1 MRIDD
6 ARRRIEDLKREIKRH
21 NDLYYKENRPE
32 ISDFEYDIL
41 INELETLEKKYP
53 ELRTED
59 SPTLKIGS
67 DILKEFVQVPHE
79 YPMLSLANTYSR
91 EELAEFDRRVMK
103 ITQKN
108 PRYVCELKLD
118 GASISIKYTGGR
130 FVRAITRGDG
140 EKGDDVSS
148 NVRTIKSVPVSV
160 SGEWMPDDFVI
171 RGEIM
176 IHREDFRKMNEV
188 RLESGDQPFANPRN
202 AAAGTLKLLDPKMVS
217 QRPLDC
223 YLYYLLSNNLPTDS
237 HYENMQLA
245 SEWGF
250 KISDSMKLCN
260 NLDEVIEY
268 INIWELKR
276 FDLDYEIDGVVV
288 KVDSIT
294 LQKEM
299 GYTSKT
305 PRWAVAYKYKAAQEK
320 TRLLSVSFQV
330 GRTGA
335 VTPVANLEPVL
346 LAGTTVKRAS
356 LHNADQVKLLDLHY
370 NDLVYIEKGGEIIPK
385 IIGVDINGRENDA
398 VSVVFPQ
405 YCPECRTVLERSEG
419 EAGWYCPN
427 EKACPPQIKG
437 KIEHFI
443 SRKAMNI
450 EGLGEETVA
459 LLFAEGLISN
469 SADLYDLTINQLAG
483 LDRLGEKSANNII
496 RSVRSSA
503 DTPFHRL
510 IFALGIRHVGE
521 TTARIIASY
530 FRNIDSLI
538 NASVEDLKNVPDIG
552 PKTAE
557 SIRDFFND
565 HDNITIIERLRA
577 YGLRLSTG
585 EEDKEERDNQV
596 LSGKSIVIT
605 GVFTK
610 HDRDEYKAIIGRLG
624 GKNLSSVTPGASFI
638 LAGEKPGP
646 SKIEK
651 ALKLG
656 IPLLTEDKFLE
667 MIKESQ

>member
-1 MRIDD
+1 MRIDN

-21 NDLYYKENRPE
+21 NDLYYKETRPE

-41 INELETLEKKYP
+41 INELETLEKRYP
-53 ELRTED
+53 ELRTDD
-59 SPTLKIGS
+59 SPTLKVGS
-67 DILKEFVQVPHE
+67 DILKEFVQVAHE

-91 EELAEFDRRVMK
+91 EELTEFDKRVRK
-103 ITQKN
+103 ITQKG
-108 PRYVCELKLD
+108 PKYVCELKLD

-130 FVRAITRGDG
+130 FIRAITRGDG

-148 NVRTIKSVPVSV
+148 NVRTIKTVPASVN
-160 SGEWMPDDFVI
+160 GEWMPDDFVI
-171 RGEIM
+171 RGEII
-176 IHREDFRKMNEV
+176 IHREDFRKMNEA
-188 RLESGDQPFANPRN
+188 RKESGEQPFANPRN

-223 YLYYLLSNNLPTDS
+223 YLYYLLSSNLPTDS
-237 HYENMQLA
+237 HYENMRLA
-245 SEWGF
+245 SAWGF
-250 KISDSMKLCN
+250 KISDSMKLCS
-260 NLDEVIEY
+260 NLDEVLEY
-268 INIWELKR
+268 INFWESKR
-276 FDLDYEIDGVVV
+276 YDIDYEIDGVVV

-294 LQKEM
+294 LQQEM
-299 GYTSKT
+299 GFTSKT

-320 TRLLSVSFQV
+320 TRILSVSFQV

-346 LAGTTVKRAS
+346 LAGTIVKRAS
-356 LHNADQVKLLDLHY
+356 LHNADQIKLLDLHF

-385 IIGVDINGRENDA
+385 VIGVDITGRDKDA
-398 VSVVFPQ
+398 VSVVYPQ
-405 YCPECRTVLERSEG
+405 HCPECKTVLERSEG

-427 EKACPPQIKG
+427 EKECPPQIKG

-450 EGLGEETVA
+450 DGLGEETVA
-459 LLFAEGLISN
+459 LLFAHGLISN
-469 SADLYDLTINQLAG
+469 SADLYDLTVDKISRLE
-483 LDRLGEKSANNII
+483 RLGEKSANNII
-496 RSVRSSA
+496 KSVRNSV

-521 TTARIIASY
+521 TTARTVASH
-530 FRNIDSLI
+530 FEDIDKLI
-538 NASVEDLKNVPDIG
+538 NASVEQLKNVPDIG

-557 SIRDFFND
+557 SIRYFFND
-565 HDNITIIERLRA
+565 RDNISIVERLKA

-585 EEDKEERDNQV
+585 KEEKEGRGAEV
-596 LSGKSIVIT
+596 LSGKNIVIT
-605 GVFTK
+605 GTFSK
-610 HDRDEYKAIIGRLG
+610 HERDEYKEMIERLG
-624 GKNLSSVTPGASFI
+624 GRNLSSVTSGASFI

-656 IPLLTEDKFLE
+656 IPIFTEDKFLE
-667 MIKESQ
+667 MIK